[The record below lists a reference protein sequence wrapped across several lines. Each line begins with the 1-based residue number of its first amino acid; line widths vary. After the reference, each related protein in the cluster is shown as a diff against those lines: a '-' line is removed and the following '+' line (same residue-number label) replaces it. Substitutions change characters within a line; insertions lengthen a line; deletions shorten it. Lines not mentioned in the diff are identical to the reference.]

1 MSLCTCHTIPVLISE
16 HASAANVLAQPL
28 DPNNPRAVNRMIM
41 ANKGL
46 TPKRAKSVRNPRV
59 KKRMRYDQA
68 KKKVASMKP
77 VYKGGL
83 GSASYDGEKSGISSK
98 VVKSRTL

>member
-1 MSLCTCHTIPVLISE
+1 MPSLRRY
-16 HASAANVLAQPL
+16 SAALSTSQPL

-46 TPKRAKSVRNPRV
+46 TPKRPKSVRNPRV
-59 KKRMRYDQA
+59 KKRMRYESAQ
-68 KKKVASMKP
+68 KKVASMKP

-83 GSASYDGEKSGISSK
+83 GSASYEGEKSGISSK
-98 VVKSRTL
+98 VVKSRAL

>member
-1 MSLCTCHTIPVLISE
+1 
-16 HASAANVLAQPL
+16 
-28 DPNNPRAVNRMIM
+28 M

-46 TPKRAKSVRNPRV
+46 TPKRPKSLRNPRV
-59 KKRMRYDQA
+59 KKRMRYEQA

-83 GSASYDGEKSGISSK
+83 GNAAYEGEKTGISSR
-98 VVKSRTL
+98 VVKSRAL

>member
-1 MSLCTCHTIPVLISE
+1 MS
-16 HASAANVLAQPL
+16 QPL

-46 TPKRAKSVRNPRV
+46 TPKRPKSVRNPRV

-68 KKKVASMKP
+68 QKKVASMKP

-83 GSASYDGEKSGISSK
+83 GSGSYEGEKSGISSK
-98 VVKSRTL
+98 VVKSRSL